1 MTDFDTVALGR
12 TDGRMDGWTMG
23 RDCLMP
29 DVVCHVNMEV
39 VGRLRVP
46 ASRRQSKFEKSRVE

>member
-12 TDGRMDGWTMG
+12 TDGRTDGRWDGT
-23 RDCLMP
+23 CLMP